1 MNAVLDASVWVAR
14 LVRQDAFH
22 EPIKRWMET
31 RRAAGD
37 LFYAPDLLLA
47 ETSSAIRR
55 RLDDAVLA
63 ARTVEVLIHLP
74 ALYLV
79 EMDRELM
86 VNASKLAAELG
97 LRGADATYAALAQRL
112 NLPLVTLDVDQ
123 RERAAKRIPI
133 ADID

>member
-31 RRAAGD
+31 RRTAGER
-37 LFYAPDLLLA
+37 FYAPDLLLA

-63 ARTVEVLIHLP
+63 ARAVEVLIHLP

>member
-22 EPIKRWMET
+22 DPVKRWMET

-47 ETSSAIRR
+47 EVSGAIRR
-55 RLDDAVLA
+55 RLDDQALA
-63 ARTVEVLIHLP
+63 SRAVEVLMNLP
-74 ALYLV
+74 ALRLV
-79 EMDRELM
+79 EMDRELL
-86 VNASKLAAELG
+86 VQASRLAAELG

-112 NLPLVTLDVDQ
+112 NLPLATFDADQ
-123 RERAAKRIPI
+123 RERVALRIPV
-133 ADID
+133 ADIE

>member
-63 ARTVEVLIHLP
+63 ARAVEVLIHLP

-112 NLPLVTLDVDQ
+112 NLPLVTFDADQ

>member
-22 EPIKRWMET
+22 DPVKRWMET

-47 ETSSAIRR
+47 EVSGSIRR
-55 RLDDAVLA
+55 RLDDQALA
-63 ARTVEVLIHLP
+63 SRAVEVLMNLP
-74 ALYLV
+74 ALRLV
-79 EMDRELM
+79 EMDRELL
-86 VNASKLAAELG
+86 VQASRLAAELG

-112 NLPLVTLDVDQ
+112 NLPLATFDADQ
-123 RERAAKRIPI
+123 RERVALRIPV
-133 ADID
+133 ADIE

>member
-22 EPIKRWMET
+22 ESVKGWMET

-47 ETSSAIRR
+47 ETSGAIRR
-55 RLDDAVLA
+55 RLDDPALA
-63 ARTVEVLIHLP
+63 ARAVDALLHLP
-74 ALYLV
+74 ALRLV
-79 EMDRELM
+79 EMDRELL
-86 VNASKLAAELG
+86 VEAARLAAELG

-112 NLPLVTLDVDQ
+112 NLPLVTFDADQ
-123 RERAAKRIPI
+123 RERAAKRIHI
-133 ADID
+133 AEIE

>member
-63 ARTVEVLIHLP
+63 ARAVEVLIHLP

>member
-22 EPIKRWMET
+22 DPVKRWMET

-47 ETSSAIRR
+47 EVSGAIRR
-55 RLDDAVLA
+55 RLDDQALA
-63 ARTVEVLIHLP
+63 SRAVEVLMNLP
-74 ALYLV
+74 ALRLV
-79 EMDRELM
+79 EMDRELL
-86 VNASKLAAELG
+86 VQASRLAAELG

-112 NLPLVTLDVDQ
+112 NLPLATFDADQ
-123 RERAAKRIPI
+123 RERVTQRIPI
-133 ADID
+133 AEIN

>member
-22 EPIKRWMET
+22 DPVKRWMET

-47 ETSSAIRR
+47 EVSGAIRR
-55 RLDDAVLA
+55 RLDDQALA
-63 ARTVEVLIHLP
+63 SRAVEVLMNLP
-74 ALYLV
+74 ALRLM
-79 EMDRELM
+79 EMDRELL
-86 VNASKLAAELG
+86 VQASRLAAELG

-112 NLPLVTLDVDQ
+112 NLPLATFDADQ
-123 RERAAKRIPI
+123 RERVALRIPV
-133 ADID
+133 ADIE